1 VTEIGGR
8 SDQESGDGVLD
19 PIPARAKELLDRFL
33 EGRNS
38 KTVEAYTLDLAEF
51 ARFCNEPPA
60 VAIAQLLAR
69 GPNTGRQ
76 QVLDYARALRRWGRA
91 QNTISRRLTTLRSL
105 VRLAHSV
112 GLADWLLELPGRDEM
127 EAAREASP
135 VTESPHYLLP
145 RHPREIDRLDL
156 QHYAIRA
163 ALGAIH
169 QAPVESPAL
178 VLDIGAGTGQWGWD
192 LTEELPGALV
202 VGLDLVP
209 GKAGGPHRYQ
219 PLRANLLQ
227 GLPFRDAAFDFV
239 HQRLLFLGIPAGSWQ
254 EVIQDLVRVTRPGG
268 WIELVEPRIGWLPG
282 AGPAVERMLDLS
294 LAATA
299 ARGLD
304 TSADVYYSLDEYLG
318 RAGAQEVQ
326 RRELELPVGEWGGQ
340 VGSLMASDFRALF
353 AWLLEA
359 RTDLGAEERAEL
371 LGRVQ
376 EEYEEGHVTWPL
388 GIAFGQKPR

>member
-8 SDQESGDGVLD
+8 SDQESTEGFRE
-19 PIPARAKELLDRFL
+19 PFPARAQDLLDRFL

-51 ARFCNEPPA
+51 ARFRHEPPA
-60 VAIAQLLAR
+60 VAVAQLLAC

-76 QVLDYARALRRWGRA
+76 RVVDYTQALGRWGRA
-91 QNTISRRLTTLRSL
+91 QSTISRRLTTLRSV
-105 VRLAHSV
+105 VRLAHSL
-112 GLADWLLELPGRDEM
+112 GLANWILELPGPDEM
-127 EAAREASP
+127 EAGREASP
-135 VTESPHYLLP
+135 VTDSAHYLLP

-192 LTEELPGALV
+192 LTEEFPGALV

-227 GLPFRDAAFDFV
+227 GLPFCDAAFDFV
-239 HQRLLFLGIPAGSWQ
+239 HQRLLFLGVPAGSWQ
-254 EVIQDLVRVTRPGG
+254 DVIQDLVRVTRPGG

-282 AGPAVERMLDLS
+282 AGPAIERMLELS

-304 TSADVYYSLDEYLG
+304 TSADVYHSLDEYLR

-326 RRELELPVGEWGGQ
+326 RREQELPVGEWGGQ

-359 RTDLGAEERAEL
+359 RTPLGAEERVEL

-388 GIAFGQKPR
+388 GIAFGQKPQ